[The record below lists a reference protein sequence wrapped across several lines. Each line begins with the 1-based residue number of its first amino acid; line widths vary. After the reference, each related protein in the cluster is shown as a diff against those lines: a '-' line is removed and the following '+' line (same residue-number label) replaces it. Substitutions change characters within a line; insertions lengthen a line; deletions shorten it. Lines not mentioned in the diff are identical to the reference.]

1 MAYTFSAAF
10 ENAEGSATRE
20 IFKLLTRPEIISF
33 AGGLPATDCLP
44 IEAFKDVLE
53 EVFAD
58 PQEARRCLQYGN
70 TEGYPGLREQVI
82 DLVKDQGITGIG
94 LDETLIISGGA
105 QGLDL
110 LCKVFLNPGDAVL
123 VEDPTFLGF
132 LPTISAYRGKAVGVK
147 AGPEGLDLADLEEKL
162 QQYAPKLVYTIPNF
176 SNPTGKTYGAANRR
190 SIAELAARYRAVV
203 IEDDPYGR
211 LRFAGEPIPSL
222 KSFDAAGW
230 VVYISSF
237 SKTISPG
244 IRTGYAIGHRD
255 IIRKMA
261 LGKQEADLH
270 TSHLSQAAV
279 TRYLRRGFF
288 QPNIEKSLPRYR
300 ERKNAM
306 TEALKTYMPEELTF
320 TDPDGGLFIWGESNC
335 PLDTVKLFQEAIDR
349 NVAYISGSS
358 FYAAGGHLNTLR
370 LSFSNETPE
379 RIQRGVKILG
389 DFFKE
394 KIRGNP

>member
-10 ENAEGSATRE
+10 ENAGGSATRE

-44 IEAFKDVLE
+44 IAAFKDVLE
-53 EVFAD
+53 EIFAD

-82 DLVKDQGITGIG
+82 DLVKDQGIAGIG
-94 LDETLIISGGA
+94 LDETLIISGGC

-162 QQYAPKLVYTIPNF
+162 QQYAPKLIYTIPNF

-190 SIAELAARYRAVV
+190 SIVELAARYQAVV

-222 KSFDAAGW
+222 KSFDTAGW

-270 TSHLSQAAV
+270 SSHLSQAAV
-279 TRYLRRGFF
+279 SRYLRRGFF
-288 QPNIEKSLPRYR
+288 QPNIETSLPRYR

-306 TEALKTYMPEELTF
+306 TEALKAYMPEELTF
-320 TDPDGGLFIWGESNC
+320 TDPDGGLFIWGESKG
-335 PLDTVKLFQEAIDR
+335 PLDTGKLFQEAIDR

-358 FYAAGGHLNTLR
+358 FYAAGGHPNTLR

-394 KIRGNP
+394 KIRESL